1 MTQNISKDKIISI
14 VAICGT
20 ILLMWFFMMNTNF
33 YITST
38 SNHELPNNLI
48 SHTIAV
54 QWDWEVFATP
64 DMLILSISVEETKPT
79 TQAAQTEVNKKI
91 SQIKDIL
98 DNNKIKNSDVQTQ
111 NISVYP
117 EYNYKR
123 DEERTLKWYR
133 ARHSLQITIKD
144 ANLENDGVWWQ
155 IIDEVSKIWWVRI
168 NNVNYDIEDKT
179 PYYTQA
185 RKLAM
190 KKANQKAK
198 ELASVAWVSLLKPI
212 SISEN
217 LNTYYPPM
225 PMYKNTYEMDMGVGS
240 DEEMRWWADISLWE
254 LTINLN
260 INVIYWID

>member
-1 MTQNISKDKIISI
+1 MTQNTNKNQIISI

-20 ILLMWFFMMNTNF
+20 ILLMWFFMMNTDF
-33 YITST
+33 YIKNTSH
-38 SNHELPNNLI
+38 NELPNNLI

-54 QWDWEVFATP
+54 QWDGEVFATP
-64 DMLILSISVEETKPT
+64 DMLILSLSVEETKPT

-98 DNNKIKNSDVQTQ
+98 DSNKIKNSDVQTQ
-111 NISVYP
+111 NVSVYP
-117 EYNYKR
+117 EYNYNEK
-123 DEERTLKWYR
+123 ERVLKWYR
-133 ARHSLQITIKD
+133 ARHSLKITIKD

-185 RKLAM
+185 RELAM

-198 ELASVAWVSLLKPI
+198 ELANVAWVNLLKPI

-225 PMYKNTYEMDMGVGS
+225 PMYKNTYAMDAVM
-240 DEEMRWWADISLWE
+240 EEDMWGWSDISLGE
-254 LTINLN
+254 LTIKLNL
-260 INVIYWID
+260 NVIYWID